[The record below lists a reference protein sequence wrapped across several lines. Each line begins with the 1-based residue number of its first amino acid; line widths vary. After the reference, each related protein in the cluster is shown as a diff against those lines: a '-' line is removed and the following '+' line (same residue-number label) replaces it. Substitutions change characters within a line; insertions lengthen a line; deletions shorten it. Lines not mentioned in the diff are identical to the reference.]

1 MLLSLESLFQV
12 KFVLYQVY
20 ELTAELEKMTTIQ
33 SDHIAK
39 VGTLTRQ
46 LEEKDAK
53 LRRLQSERHRQLE
66 EVYEM
71 KYVYKGR

>member
-1 MLLSLESLFQV
+1 MNIFWISHWLFR
-12 KFVLYQVY
+12 KLILNEICFCQVY
-20 ELTAELEKMTTIQ
+20 ELTAELEKMNSIQ

-46 LEEKDAK
+46 LEEKDSK

-71 KYVYKGR
+71 K